1 MCHPFGKIR
10 CRLRNLQ
17 NKNLMATMTVQV
29 DVTRSKRCRDM
40 SQDGSDSEMVGLGR
54 QSKEEN
60 NIKRIMKQEKDMF

>member
-1 MCHPFGKIR
+1 
-10 CRLRNLQ
+10 
-17 NKNLMATMTVQV
+17 MATMTVQV

-40 SQDGSDSEMVGLGR
+40 SQDGGDSEMVGLGR